1 VETYGIE
8 RGDVLLSLQL
18 ILTREE
24 EHQPA
29 PRAAE
34 PALAPRRP
42 AHQPGEGSRLRTHIR
57 SVVPTMRPA
66 RHAATAIGRASPL
79 APPAKPIVMVDPD
92 TGAGTL
98 LALRRDLDLHRQ
110 ETNGHGFANA
120 LVALDLQA
128 LDQLR
133 LVLGDLAA
141 EDVVKGLVEVA
152 PFALRARDRVYR
164 SGRDQLMLLLPGA
177 DDDGVEAAR
186 WGLEMALGRF
196 LSDRGFPEVRLAA
209 RRIDPA
215 ALAG

>member
-24 EHQPA
+24 DHQPVLPA
-29 PRAAE
+29 RE
-34 PALAPRRP
+34 PAVAPRRP
-42 AHQPGEGSRLRTHIR
+42 AEEPAEGSRLRTQIR
-57 SVVPTMRPA
+57 SVVPTMRPP
-66 RHAATAIGRASPL
+66 RDAAAAMGRAPVP
-79 APPAKPIVMVDPD
+79 APPPRPIVMVDPD

-98 LALRRDLDLHRQ
+98 QALRRDLDLHRQ
-110 ETNGHGFANA
+110 ETNGQGFANA

-133 LVLGDLAA
+133 LVMGEHAA

-164 SGRDQLMLLLPGA
+164 SGRDQLMLLLPGT